1 MWPRLCSAPLR
12 EGLRAALRPG
22 HVKKF
27 PFINIKSREFLSRI
41 PKPRLSCR
49 RPVHEGALHEAFLRW
64 GGMRRLRTCLASTDS
79 GGFGFP
85 SGPTTGLCHW
95 RGWTGTGER
104 REIAVFRLRPATSP
118 EERTRVLRRRD
129 GTPGGVAVCLCFP
142 AIREIR
148 RGLLQV
154 RLSAFRLPSS
164 GFKGRKSVRLPS
176 RGLRENAGAWLF
188 EM

>member
-85 SGPTTGLCHW
+85 SGPTTGLCLEWLDGAGARGREPSGSW
-95 RGWTGTGER
+95 RKPLLVPEARPQGQKSPRRNVERRCRAPLFPGDPGNKPRPLPRCAFRRPVSPHCRGER
-104 REIAVFRLRPATSP
+104 TKSPTRAAARERS
-118 EERTRVLRRRD
+118 
-129 GTPGGVAVCLCFP
+129 GVAV
-142 AIREIR
+142 
-148 RGLLQV
+148 
-154 RLSAFRLPSS
+154 
-164 GFKGRKSVRLPS
+164 
-176 RGLRENAGAWLF
+176 
-188 EM
+188 